1 MKMSHVRSQILVLP
15 ETDPLADSL
24 ADSPENPNA
33 ARRIVMLR
41 IGKRSTGSE

>member
-15 ETDPLADSL
+15 ETDPLADS
-24 ADSPENPNA
+24 PENPNA

-41 IGKRSTGSE
+41 IGETINRFGVT